1 MCSFGI
7 KTILTLATFVFC
19 WACSTPPTIV
29 STNSSQPP
37 ASQPPASQA
46 PASGSQG
53 DLRLKAPDG
62 WVSER
67 PTSSMRVSQYQLPAA
82 QGDSEAASLIVFYF
96 GAGQGG
102 SVDANLERWIGQMQS
117 ADGRPAKGAAKTET
131 TTVNGMKV
139 TLLDVAGTYSGGDMG
154 GGGGTP
160 SSKPNF
166 RMRAGVIET
175 PKGAYFIK
183 LVGPE
188 KTVARWDSSF
198 QEFIKSAEFKG

>member
-1 MCSFGI
+1 MCSSGI
-7 KTILTLATFVFC
+7 KTIMILAAVAFC

-29 STNSSQPP
+29 STNSSQAP
-37 ASQPPASQA
+37 ASPAPP
-46 PASGSQG
+46 SGSQG

-67 PTSSMRVSQYQLPAA
+67 PSSSMRVSQYQLPAA
-82 QGDSEAASLIVFYF
+82 QGDSEAASLVVYYF

-102 SVDANLERWIGQMQS
+102 SVDANLERWIGQMQT

-139 TLLDVAGTYSGGDMG
+139 TLLDVAGTYAGGDMG
-154 GGGGTP
+154 GGGGAP

-175 PKGAYFIK
+175 PRGAYFIK

-198 QEFIKSAEFKG
+198 QEFIKSAEFRS